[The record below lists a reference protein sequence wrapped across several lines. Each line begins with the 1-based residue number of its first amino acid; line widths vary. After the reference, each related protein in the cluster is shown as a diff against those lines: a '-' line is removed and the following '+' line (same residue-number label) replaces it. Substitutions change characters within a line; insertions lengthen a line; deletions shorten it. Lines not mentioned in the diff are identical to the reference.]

1 MSGPT
6 PHGENFCFID
16 SFNVSGDGKTVE
28 ALKFLPSSLPI
39 FQDHFPGHPLMP
51 GALLIECAAQASGV
65 LWAEH
70 LNLAKPPVFFLAQV
84 LTFKLIRE
92 VLPDQTITILAALE
106 REFGTLAQFSCQI
119 EESQNVVASGRVV
132 LSLQG
137 FTPSD

>member
-6 PHGENFCFID
+6 PHGKNFCFID
-16 SFNVSGDGKTVE
+16 SFKVSGDGKAVE

-65 LWAEH
+65 LWAER

-84 LTFKLIRE
+84 LTFKLARE
-92 VLPDQTITILAALE
+92 VLPDQTITIFAALE

-119 EESQNVVASGRVV
+119 EESQTVVASGRVV

-137 FTPSD
+137 SVPSN